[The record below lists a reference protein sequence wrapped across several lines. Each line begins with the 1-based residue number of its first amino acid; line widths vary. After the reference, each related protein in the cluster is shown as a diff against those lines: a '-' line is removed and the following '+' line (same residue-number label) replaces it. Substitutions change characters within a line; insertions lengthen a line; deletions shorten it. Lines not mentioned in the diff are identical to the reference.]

1 MFKFIFKSWYKLGGK
16 PEKSESSKKPE
27 KQRGDIEVRV
37 EFVIKPKAGS
47 MMDLSLKNKEKSLS
61 IKNLKS
67 STSNLKQSLGDKFKS
82 LGKRKDSL
90 KYNGENQ
97 VIEIAFILV
106 VTFLHNF

>member
-1 MFKFIFKSWYKLGGK
+1 MGSK
-16 PEKSESSKKPE
+16 PDKSENSKKSE

-61 IKNLKS
+61 IKNLKA

-82 LGKRKDSL
+82 LSKSRKDSL
-90 KYNGENQ
+90 KYNGDNQ
-97 VIEIAFILV
+97 VIFAIIS
-106 VTFLHNF
+106 